1 MSVFDFVLLLI
12 ISNAVQNA
20 MVGPDTS
27 LAGGLVAAGVL
38 MSWHWVINRVR
49 LRDRRLAKLIAGEG
63 FMLIYHGKILDEHC
77 RRAGITRD
85 DLLQAL
91 REHGV
96 ARVEDVM
103 FAVLEPDGA
112 ISVVRND
119 DVKPGADPHIHNL
132 KWDAGAP
139 LTFEFH
145 VEVKPD
151 LTLERIGKFQLK
163 RTVPKVTE
171 DQALAQLNELREQ
184 KAPWTPVAGEKPR
197 LKDLVHVTIATREGG
212 EAKDPQPYQLVLGE
226 GRAIPDVEERIMG
239 LLPGETVDAT
249 VRFPSDFPE
258 EAKRG
263 QSRDVRITLHE
274 VKRQQLPELD
284 DAFAREVGDFESLEA
299 LRRAVREDLE
309 RDAQRE
315 ADARVRAELI
325 EQIVAANRI
334 AAPRPLVERALYV
347 YAQAYGIPEGRV
359 QQFAAEFRPV
369 AEAQVRRDL
378 ILDWVVEH
386 HGLRATEAE
395 LEQKVQEIAARSG
408 TSTCTSTRPA
418 ASSPRGWRS
427 TTRCNSC
434 APP

>member
-1 MSVFDFVLLLI
+1 MPAILI
-12 ISNAVQNA
+12 KKTAEEPGAASLTVTVPVEHVREVEERA
-20 MVGPDTS
+20 TS
-27 LAGGLVAAGVL
+27 
-38 MSWHWVINRVR
+38 
-49 LRDRRLAKLIAGEG
+49 D
-63 FMLIYHGKILDEHC
+63 YQ
-77 RRAGITRD
+77 RRARLPGFRKGKAPP
-85 DLLQAL
+85 AL
-91 REHGV
+91 VRKQFAEDIRKYALEEMIRESWK
-96 ARVEDVM
+96 AALAQE
-103 FAVLEPDGA
+103 AL
-112 ISVVRND
+112 
-119 DVKPGADPHIHNL
+119 KPVADPHIHNL

-226 GRAIPDVEERIMG
+226 GRAIPEVEERIMG

-309 RDAQRE
+309 KDAARE
-315 ADARVRAELI
+315 ADAQVRRDLI
-325 EQIVAANRI
+325 DQIVQANRVV
-334 AAPRPLVERALYV
+334 APRPLVERAVYT
-347 YAQAYGIPEGRV
+347 YAQAYGIPEDRWADFSRE
-359 QQFAAEFRPV
+359 FAPV

-378 ILDWVVEH
+378 ILDWLVEH
-386 HGLRATEAE
+386 HDLRATDAEVEQRIAE
-395 LEQKVQEIAARSG
+395 LAARRG
-408 TSTCTSTRPA
+408 TPVAELRASLEKAKRLRDLERGLTEEKVFTFLLSQSTVEQT
-418 ASSPRGWRS
+418 
-427 TTRCNSC
+427 
-434 APP
+434 